1 MCSNKVWRFRSAKK
15 RNKYKAKDKQDGI
28 TSYKK
33 LSQTLFDTLHF
44 SGNLRTIFKNHFK
57 EKEAVLKY
65 KLFCNREVRKQFQK
79 VLSTKES
86 KVKKNEKGS

>member
-1 MCSNKVWRFRSAKK
+1 MCRNKVWRSRSGKK
-15 RNKYKAKDKQDGI
+15 RNECRAKDKQDEI

-33 LSQTLFDTLHF
+33 LTQTLFDTLHF
-44 SGNLRTIFKNHFK
+44 SSKIRIMFKNRFN

-65 KLFCNREVRKQFQK
+65 RLFCNREVRKQLQK

-86 KVKKNEKGS
+86 EVKKNEKGS

>member
-1 MCSNKVWRFRSAKK
+1 VCRNKLSRFRSAKK
-15 RNKYKAKDKQDGI
+15 CNKYKAKDKQDEI

-33 LSQTLFDTLHF
+33 LSQTLFDTLYF
-44 SGNLRTIFKNHFK
+44 SGNLRTIFKSHFN

-65 KLFCNREVRKQFQK
+65 RLFCNREVRKQSQK

>member
-1 MCSNKVWRFRSAKK
+1 MCRNKVWRSRSGKK
-15 RNKYKAKDKQDGI
+15 RNKYKAKDKQDEI

-44 SGNLRTIFKNHFK
+44 SGNLRTIFKNHFN

-65 KLFCNREVRKQFQK
+65 RLFCNREVREELQK
-79 VLSTKES
+79 VLSRKES
-86 KVKKNEKGS
+86 KVKKNEKSS